1 MATKNGL
8 VHHLCMKEDMN
19 HPPPSTN
26 KEEFVVYRR
35 APSQLGKQQRDVKL
49 LIMAHPNHPPIPIFW
64 EPTDQSGSDE
74 LRNQEKVNKDEKTVM
89 YIGHWNIAR
98 VEDMKDRREMLLGCY
113 RCAKIHFVFSHFEE
127 RWEMII
133 RRSHDKPIEQI
144 KELDFD
150 DIM

>member
-1 MATKNGL
+1 
-8 VHHLCMKEDMN
+8 MKEDMN
-19 HPPPSTN
+19 DPPPSSN
-26 KEEFVVYRR
+26 KEPFVVYRR

-74 LRNQEKVNKDEKTVM
+74 LRELEKVNKDEKTVM

-113 RCAKIHFVFSHFEE
+113 RCAKIHFVFSYFDE
-127 RWEMII
+127 RWEKII
-133 RRSHDKPIEQI
+133 QRSHDKTIEQI